1 MHEKARDVA
10 DLFARGRIGRRDLF
24 RRMGQLGVGIAAA
37 SYFVNEAQTR
47 AMAADFDWKANK
59 GKTLTL
65 LLNKHPY
72 ADAMIADLDTFKN
85 MTGMDVKYDVFP
97 EDVYFDKVTAALSSK
112 STQYDAFMTGA
123 YQTWQYGP
131 AGWLVDMNEYI
142 KDPSKTNPQYNW
154 DDVLPNLRA
163 STAWSGQPGA
173 ELGGPGSHQWAIPWG
188 FELNSITY
196 NRTYFD
202 QVGVQPP
209 KDLPGLVEVAKK
221 ITDANKGYYGIG
233 VRGSR
238 SWATI
243 HPGYL
248 SAFSNYGARDFEM
261 QGGKLKASMN
271 SAPGKEVTRL
281 WVKMIQQSG
290 PKNWATYTWYQV
302 GTDLGAGASAMIYD
316 ADILGYFMNGKD
328 NKEGGHLGFHAFAP
342 EPAGHRA
349 DAERLD
355 LVAGDEQLRQAEG
368 RGLDLPPVGVQHRAR
383 PVRRAQDGLRQPGPR
398 LGLEGRRVPAADRQV
413 LSRLPRAVRQVGA
426 GCEDLLHAAAA
437 VLEPDHR
444 LGGDAAAHGGERDP
458 GRRRPRPARRQHRQ
472 AAQAGRPGLTV

>member
-47 AMAADFDWKANK
+47 AMAADFDWKVNK
-59 GKTLTL
+59 GKALTL

-72 ADAMIADLDTFKN
+72 ADAMIADLDNFKN

-261 QGGKLKASMN
+261 QGGKLKAAMN

-342 EPAGHRA
+342 NPQATEPTPNVWIWSLAMNNFGKQKDAAWTFLQWASSTEHDLFGARKMDFVNPVRA
-349 DAERLD
+349 SVWKDDEFRQRIAKSYPGYLEQFDKSAPGAKIYFTPQPLFSNLTTDWAATLQRM
-355 LVAGDEQLRQAEG
+355 VANEIPVDD
-368 RGLDLPPVGVQHRAR
+368 GLDQL
-383 PVRRAQDGLRQPGPR
+383 
-398 LGLEGRRVPAADRQV
+398 AASIDKQ
-413 LSRLPRAVRQVGA
+413 LK
-426 GCEDLLHAAAA
+426 
-437 VLEPDHR
+437 
-444 LGGDAAAHGGERDP
+444 
-458 GRRRPRPARRQHRQ
+458 
-472 AAQAGRPGLTV
+472 QAGLG

>member
-24 RRMGQLGVGIAAA
+24 RRMGQLGVGIATA

-47 AMAADFDWKANK
+47 ALAAGFDWKANK

-72 ADAMIADLDTFKN
+72 ADAMIADLDNFKN

-142 KDPSKTNPQYNW
+142 KDPNKTNPQYNW

-173 ELGGPGSHQWAIPWG
+173 ELGGAGAHQWAIPWG
-188 FELNSITY
+188 FELNSIAY

-209 KDLPGLVEVAKK
+209 KNLPELVETAKK

-261 QGGKLKASMN
+261 PGGKLKAAMN
-271 SAPGKEVTRL
+271 SAAGKEVTRL

-342 EPAGHRA
+342 NPQASKPTPNVWIWSLAMNNFGKQKDAAWTFLQWASSTEHDLFGARKMDFVNPVRA
-349 DAERLD
+349 SVWKDEEFRQRIAKSYPGYLEQFDQSSPGAKIYFTPQPLFSNLTTDWAAALQRM
-355 LVAGDEQLRQAEG
+355 VANEIPVDD
-368 RGLDLPPVGVQHRAR
+368 GLDQL
-383 PVRRAQDGLRQPGPR
+383 
-398 LGLEGRRVPAADRQV
+398 AASTDKQ
-413 LSRLPRAVRQVGA
+413 LK
-426 GCEDLLHAAAA
+426 
-437 VLEPDHR
+437 
-444 LGGDAAAHGGERDP
+444 
-458 GRRRPRPARRQHRQ
+458 
-472 AAQAGRPGLTV
+472 QAGLG

>member
-24 RRMGQLGVGIAAA
+24 RRMGRLGVGIAAA
-37 SYFVNEAQTR
+37 SYLVNEAQTR
-47 AMAADFDWKANK
+47 AMAADFDWKASK

-72 ADAMIADLDTFKN
+72 ADAMIADLDNFKN
-85 MTGMDVKYDVFP
+85 LTGMDVKYDVFP
-97 EDVYFDKVTAALSSK
+97 EDVYFDKVTAALSSR
-112 STQYDAFMTGA
+112 SSQYDAFMTGA

-209 KDLPGLVEVAKK
+209 KNLPDLVEIAKK

-248 SAFSNYGARDFEM
+248 SAFSNYGAHDFGM
-261 QGGKLKASMN
+261 QGGKLKAAMN
-271 SAPGKEVTRL
+271 SKAGKEMTAL

-302 GTDLGAGASAMIYD
+302 GTDLGAGASAMIFD
-316 ADILGYFMNGKD
+316 ADILGYFMNGGD
-328 NKEGGHLGFHAFAP
+328 NKEKGHIGYAAFAAN
-342 EPAGHRA
+342 PAA
-349 DAERLD
+349 KAPTPNVWIWSLALSNFSNQKDAAWYFIQWATSTEHDMFGARKMDFVKPVRQSVWKDQEFRDRIAKSYPGYLEQYEVSSPGAKIYFTAQPLFFD
-355 LVAGDEQLRQAEG
+355 LTTLWAETLQKMVAKQVPVDE
-368 RGLDLPPVGVQHRAR
+368 GLDQLAANIDKQLKDA
-383 PVRRAQDGLRQPGPR
+383 GLG
-398 LGLEGRRVPAADRQV
+398 
-413 LSRLPRAVRQVGA
+413 
-426 GCEDLLHAAAA
+426 
-437 VLEPDHR
+437 
-444 LGGDAAAHGGERDP
+444 
-458 GRRRPRPARRQHRQ
+458 
-472 AAQAGRPGLTV
+472 